1 MDFDVD
7 NFYYDIDDFYY
18 MNDCEKG
25 MDCLRRIISKYVTNK
40 YNIDRI
46 FYVADEDLEDKFRDV
61 LWGYTVVQIR
71 SLCKRMKV
79 RKVSGIKKKHELIE
93 AIISWIM
100 KHNCRECELR
110 SIDRT
115 NLTRLAENF
124 RINVGSC
131 IDGDDIIDKV
141 LEVVD
146 KNKADWRWIFEFESD
161 SE

>member
-1 MDFDVD
+1 MDGFCCDFDE
-7 NFYYDIDDFYY
+7 FYC
-18 MNDCEKG
+18 MNDCEEG
-25 MDCLRRIISKYVTNK
+25 VYCLRRIIRKYVVNE
-40 YNIDRI
+40 YNINRI
-46 FYVADEDLEDKFRDV
+46 CCVANKDLEDNFRDV
-61 LWGYTVVQIR
+61 LKGYTVVQIR

-115 NLTRLAENF
+115 NLTRLAEHF
-124 RINVGSC
+124 GVDVGSC
-131 IDGDDIIDKV
+131 IDGDVVINKI

-146 KNKADWRWIFEFESD
+146 KNKANWRWIFEFESD

>member
-1 MDFDVD
+1 MDYDID
-7 NFYYDIDDFYY
+7 NFYYDIDDFYD
-18 MNDCEKG
+18 MNYCEKG
-25 MDCLRRIISKYVTNK
+25 VDCLRRIINKYVTNE
-40 YNIDRI
+40 YDIDRI
-46 FYVADEDLEDKFRDV
+46 FYVVDKDLEDKFRDV
-61 LWGYTVVQIR
+61 LRGYTVVQIR

-79 RKVSGIKKKHELIE
+79 RKVSGLKKHELIE

-115 NLTRLAENF
+115 NLTRLAEHF
-124 RINVGSC
+124 RIYVGSC

>member
-1 MDFDVD
+1 MDYDIE

-18 MNDCEKG
+18 MNYCEKG
-25 MDCLRRIISKYVTNK
+25 VGCLRRIINKYIINK

-46 FYVADEDLEDKFRDV
+46 FYVADKDLEDKIRDV
-61 LWGYTVVQIR
+61 LRDYTVVQIR

-115 NLTRLAENF
+115 NLTRLAEHF
-124 RINVGSC
+124 RIYVGSC